1 MIDSLFQDRFSTDFN
16 SVFGV
21 ERGHFSFGQSKDR
34 TDIPQHQKNR
44 SNARSMGRTT
54 YMHTKQCKGCGG
66 LVRKVKNN
74 ECVGCL

>member
-21 ERGHFSFGQSKDR
+21 ERGHFSFGESKDR
-34 TDIPQHQKNR
+34 ADIPQHQKNR

-54 YMHTKQCKGCGG
+54 YMHTKQCAQCRSLERDTWSNKCKGC
-66 LVRKVKNN
+66 V
-74 ECVGCL
+74 